1 MFCCNSSDSD
11 KDSITAFNTK
21 TSAQSIQ
28 PLMPTLAIDSKNSD
42 SNTNSNTLRLLTQN
56 CQLLLVVGE
65 WPVMPISAPERAR
78 LLAEKLLERRCDIV
92 GLNEVFLK
100 EPTAILKKAFEAN
113 GYNVL
118 ASIPATNSW
127 YPSIRVNS
135 GLFLASK
142 LPILSHGFF
151 EYSQSSGMDQFSRKG
166 VLVAEL
172 DQKSTGR
179 AGRLFVAISHHQSE
193 GSDEVMTAQFRAA
206 GGFVEEFVLSRVST
220 DSELSDSVV
229 LYFGDMNVADS
240 DTPKLYTSLLESLS
254 AQTEDL
260 YKTCNPTDDKGFTF
274 PANDP
279 KQRLDYFFALRE
291 FRSRKGVA
299 VGPSQK
305 AESVRVDRLVVEGPS
320 VELSDHLG
328 LLAEL
333 KMN

>member
-1 MFCCNSSDSD
+1 MFCCNSTDSD
-11 KDSITAFNTK
+11 QDSITAFKTK
-21 TSAQSIQ
+21 TGAQSIQ
-28 PLMPTLAIDSKNSD
+28 PLMSTLAIDSKNP
-42 SNTNSNTLRLLTQN
+42 NTNSNNNTLRLLTQN
-56 CQLLLVVGE
+56 CKLLLVVGE

-78 LLAEKLLERRCDIV
+78 LLAEKLLERRCDVV

-100 EPTAILKKAFEAN
+100 EPTAILKTAFEAN

-118 ASIPATNSW
+118 ASIPATTTW

-142 LPILSHGFF
+142 LPILSHDFY
-151 EYSQSSGMDQFSRKG
+151 EYTHSSGMDQFSRKG

-172 DQKSTGR
+172 DQKGAGR

-193 GSDEVMTAQFRAA
+193 GSDVVMTSQFQAA
-206 GGFVEEFVLSRVST
+206 GKFVEEFVLSRVSS
-220 DSELSDSVV
+220 DSELSDTVV

-254 AQTEDL
+254 TQTEDL
-260 YKTCNPTDDKGFTF
+260 FKTCNPTDDKGFTF

-291 FRSRKGVA
+291 FKSRKGVA
-299 VGPSQK
+299 VGQSQK
-305 AESVRVDRLVVEGPS
+305 PETVRVDRLVVEGPS

-328 LLAEL
+328 LLAE
-333 KMN
+333 MNM

>member
-1 MFCCNSSDSD
+1 MS
-11 KDSITAFNTK
+11 
-21 TSAQSIQ
+21 
-28 PLMPTLAIDSKNSD
+28 TLAIDSKNP
-42 SNTNSNTLRLLTQN
+42 NTNSNNNTLRLLTQN
-56 CQLLLVVGE
+56 CKLLLVVGE

-78 LLAEKLLERRCDIV
+78 LLAEKLLERRCDVV

-100 EPTAILKKAFEAN
+100 EPTAILKTAFEAN

-118 ASIPATNSW
+118 ASIPANTTW

-142 LPILSHGFF
+142 LPIISHDFY
-151 EYSQSSGMDQFSRKG
+151 EYAHSSGMDQFSRKG

-172 DQKSTGR
+172 DQKSAGR

-193 GSDEVMTAQFRAA
+193 GSDVVMTSQFQAA
-206 GGFVEEFVLSRVST
+206 GKFVEEFVLSRVSS
-220 DSELSDSVV
+220 DSELSDAVV

-260 YKTCNPTDDKGFTF
+260 FKTCNPTDDKGFTF

-291 FRSRKGVA
+291 FKSRKGVA
-299 VGPSQK
+299 VGQSQK
-305 AESVRVDRLVVEGPS
+305 PETVRVDRLVVEGPS
-320 VELSDHLG
+320 VDLSDHLG
-328 LLAEL
+328 LLAE
-333 KMN
+333 MNM